1 MRGVGAKDTSPE
13 IVVRR
18 LLRSIGE
25 TGYRL
30 HRTELPGKPDIAFIG
45 RKLVIFVHG
54 CFWHGHSCQRGAR
67 MPKTNQDYWSRKIER
82 NRSRDAK
89 NVAALHAMGWKVLV
103 IWECEINS
111 QEILSERL
119 QCFFYG
125 VPQ

>member
-1 MRGVGAKDTSPE
+1 LRWAETLVDNLAHEQRSAAMRGVGAKDTSPE

-103 IWECEINS
+103 IWE
-111 QEILSERL
+111 
-119 QCFFYG
+119 
-125 VPQ
+125 